1 MLPPYFFLEP
11 ACSKRIPDN
20 SLFPQPCG
28 RLTRDPTHAQV
39 ESLFAR
45 SRFSLFCLC
54 AAAEVQRP
62 VNNRSEVSHQARADK

>member
-20 SLFPQPCG
+20 YLFPEPCG
-28 RLTRDPTHAQV
+28 RLTHDPTHAQV

-45 SRFSLFCLC
+45 KRFSLCFVCVPRQKC
-54 AAAEVQRP
+54 SVP
-62 VNNRSEVSHQARADK
+62 